1 MAKDKKSTGIKD
13 LGTVKEVHCSGVA
26 ITSTGVKIFMANV
39 TKGDR
44 IIEEDG
50 KRKIAPKSESKPA
63 DNKPA
68 KQTTNKQVLAGG
80 LNTQA
85 GADGFLEEEGNTQGN
100 GNESPGGNDGE
111 NLPKTGE

>member
-50 KRKIAPKSESKPA
+50 KRKIAPKPESKPA

-68 KQTTNKQVLAGG
+68 IQTTNKQVSAGK

-85 GADGFLEEEGNTQGN
+85 GADGFLEEEGNTQIN
-100 GNESPGGNDGE
+100 GKDSPGGNDGE
-111 NLPKTGE
+111 NLLKAGE